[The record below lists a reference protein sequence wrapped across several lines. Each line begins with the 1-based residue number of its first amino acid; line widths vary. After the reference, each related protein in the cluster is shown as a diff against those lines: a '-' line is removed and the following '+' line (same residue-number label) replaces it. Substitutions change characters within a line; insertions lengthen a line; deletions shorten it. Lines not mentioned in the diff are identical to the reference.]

1 MQQVCDAARA
11 TLNDKNKV
19 RYPDATL
26 LEAANEALALVRQKR
41 PDYFIGSLDSS
52 IGLLALGD
60 NVPGDDEVFPHLVSY
75 VIGKA
80 SASDAEHVVSGRV
93 QAFLTKFETD
103 LMGR

>member
-1 MQQVCDAARA
+1 MQQVCDAARV

-26 LEAANEALALVRQKR
+26 LTAANEALALVRQKR
-41 PDYFIGSLDSS
+41 PDYFIGSLDSA
-52 IGLLALGD
+52 IEPLELAATL
-60 NVPGDDEVFPHLVSY
+60 PGDAEVFPHLVSY

-80 SASDAEHVVSGRV
+80 SAADAEHVVSGRV